1 MNENEMRN
9 SVAAAIVIHSLS
21 LSDWNYFS
29 SYENANKLMWEKLIK
44 KYAFCLYSSF
54 AACNQ
59 NP

>member
-1 MNENEMRN
+1 MRN